1 MQRQRGELVPIG
13 EVVADL
19 DGPVQALIP
28 SPPTQRHFTRADQ
41 VNQLVTA
48 SETTP
53 DLGFHGVVAGAVL
66 VHPSRSATAHLAAPV
81 RPVRGEPGQ
90 SQRQVHRPQLPYK
103 VPPRAKEDQDRL
115 AGVELRDG
123 QRGLDPA
130 SLDPGYRSGWTSTA
144 NKLISP
150 FLARQRPVSGLSAQG
165 WTLNHANR
173 RGIAARP
180 QIAYF
185 PQACVILG
193 SFPRLFGITPRPAS
207 STIRDHSRL
216 GSSNLHYLAAELAFT
231 PGKGSKPPFC
241 GRGSP
246 REGPDGRLDSL
257 PAGID
262 WRERPPPGGRAAA
275 HLLAH
280 QLSLLE
286 AAAGGPEGG
295 SLPP

>member
-165 WTLNHANR
+165 WTLTMPTGA
-173 RGIAARP
+173 
-180 QIAYF
+180 
-185 PQACVILG
+185 
-193 SFPRLFGITPRPAS
+193 
-207 STIRDHSRL
+207 
-216 GSSNLHYLAAELAFT
+216 
-231 PGKGSKPPFC
+231 
-241 GRGSP
+241 
-246 REGPDGRLDSL
+246 
-257 PAGID
+257 
-262 WRERPPPGGRAAA
+262 
-275 HLLAH
+275 
-280 QLSLLE
+280 
-286 AAAGGPEGG
+286 G
-295 SLPP
+295 SLQGRKSPIFHRLV